1 MDRGGDALMNN
12 RMPKLLF
19 LWMLVTLAL
28 VGCRQPAAD
37 LAPTFV
43 PPATPAPDQ
52 PERTYTVVRGDV
64 REIIETRGRVTA
76 KQEALLVFPMSGA
89 LKAVH
94 VIPGDQVAAGE
105 PLAELDAPNLEQQVL
120 DREFALA
127 LAELQVQQTEA
138 SAEASL
144 SAARNSAAVAQAQYD
159 KTMLES
165 QLTVEYAE
173 QNRAACMTSAKDDAA
188 RQLCETSLSHT
199 RQRAEATR
207 DLAQAQLNAA
217 YAELNLAS
225 SANYTLSVEIAA
237 LQKRR
242 AAAMYEQAQR
252 QLEGTVLTAPFSG
265 IVLSVEKRAG
275 DQVGPYESLGMIA
288 DPSELWVV
296 ATIPEQDIDRVAVG
310 QAAQVVLDAY
320 LDDVYEGKILQ
331 IANQAVIWQGKKAYE
346 VTITFDDDQEVPTSI
361 RMGADVVI
369 ITRAQ
374 EDVVIVPDEAIMMSG
389 GRAYVE
395 VVEADGALRQVDV
408 ELGISNGV
416 ETEIISGLEAGQ
428 TIRLP

>member
-1 MDRGGDALMNN
+1 MNN
-12 RMPKLLF
+12 SIPKTLF
-19 LWMLVTLAL
+19 LLILAAWAL
-28 VGCRQPAAD
+28 IGCRQPAAD

-43 PPATPAPDQ
+43 PPATPAPAQ
-52 PERTYTVVRGDV
+52 PERTYTVARGDV
-64 REIIETRGRVTA
+64 RETVETRGRVTA

-94 VIPGDQVAAGE
+94 VIPGDQVEAGE
-105 PLAELDAPNLEQQVL
+105 RLAEIDAPNLEQQVL
-120 DREFALA
+120 EREFSLA
-127 LAELQVQQTEA
+127 LAELQFQQTEV

-159 KTMLES
+159 KTMLDS

-173 QNRAACMTSAKDDAA
+173 QNRQACMASAKDDAA
-188 RQLCETSLSHT
+188 RQLCEVSLSHT
-199 RQRAEATR
+199 RQRAEATQ

-217 YAELNLAS
+217 YSELTLAS

-242 AAAMYEQAQR
+242 AEAMYEQAQR
-252 QLEGTVLTAPFSG
+252 RLEDTVLTAPFSG
-265 IVLSVEKRAG
+265 IVLSIEKRAG
-275 DQVGPYESLGMIA
+275 DQVSPYESLGMIA

-296 ATIPEQDIDRVAVG
+296 ATVPEQDIDRVAVG
-310 QAAQVVLDAY
+310 QAAQIVLDAY
-320 LDDVYEGKILQ
+320 LDDVYHGRILQ

-346 VTITFDDDQEVPTSI
+346 VTITFDEGQEVPTSI

-374 EDVVIVPDEAIMMSG
+374 EDVLVVPDEAIMMSG

-395 VVEADGALRQVDV
+395 VVEPDGTLRQVDV
-408 ELGISNGV
+408 ELGISNGA
-416 ETEIISGLEAGQ
+416 ETEIISGVEAGQ

>member
-1 MDRGGDALMNN
+1 MNN
-12 RMPKLLF
+12 SIPKTLF
-19 LWMLVTLAL
+19 LLILAAWAL
-28 VGCRQPAAD
+28 IGCRQPAAD

-43 PPATPAPDQ
+43 PPATPAPNQ
-52 PERTYTVVRGDV
+52 PERTYTVARGDV
-64 REIIETRGRVTA
+64 RETVETRGRVTA

-94 VIPGDQVAAGE
+94 VIPGDQVEAGE
-105 PLAELDAPNLEQQVL
+105 RLAEIDAPDLEQQVL
-120 DREFALA
+120 EREFSLA
-127 LAELQVQQTEA
+127 LAELQFQQTEV

-144 SAARNSAAVAQAQYD
+144 SAARNSAVIAQAQYD
-159 KTMLES
+159 KTMLDS

-173 QNRAACMTSAKDDAA
+173 QNRQACMASAKDDAA
-188 RQLCETSLSHT
+188 RQLCEVSLSHT
-199 RQRAEATR
+199 RQRAEATQ

-217 YAELNLAS
+217 YAELTLAS

-242 AAAMYEQAQR
+242 AGAMYEQAQR
-252 QLEGTVLTAPFSG
+252 RLEDTVLSAPFSG
-265 IVLSVEKRAG
+265 IVLSIEKRAG
-275 DQVGPYESLGMIA
+275 DQVSPYESLGMIA

-296 ATIPEQDIDRVAVG
+296 ATVPEQDIDRVAVG
-310 QAAQVVLDAY
+310 QAAQIVLDAY
-320 LDDVYEGKILQ
+320 LDDVYHGRILQ

-346 VTITFDDDQEVPTSI
+346 VTITFDEGQEVPTSI

-374 EDVVIVPDEAIMMSG
+374 EDVLVVPDEAIMMSG

-395 VVEADGALRQVDV
+395 GVEPDGTLRQVDV
-408 ELGISNGV
+408 ELGISNGA
-416 ETEIISGLEAGQ
+416 ETEIISGVEAGQ

>member
-1 MDRGGDALMNN
+1 MA
-12 RMPKLLF
+12 KLLF
-19 LWMLVTLAL
+19 LWMFAALAL
-28 VGCRQPAAD
+28 IGCRQPAAD

-43 PPATPAPDQ
+43 PPATPAPAQ

-64 REIIETRGRVTA
+64 RETVETRGRVTA

-94 VIPGDQVAAGE
+94 VIPGDQVEAGE
-105 PLAELDAPNLEQQVL
+105 RLAEIDAPNLEQQVL
-120 DREFALA
+120 EREFSLA
-127 LAELQVQQTEA
+127 LAELQFQQTEV

-144 SAARNSAAVAQAQYD
+144 SAARNSAVIAQAQYD
-159 KTMLES
+159 KTMLDS

-173 QNRAACMTSAKDDAA
+173 QNRQACMASAKDDAA
-188 RQLCETSLSHT
+188 RQLCEVSLSHT
-199 RQRAEATR
+199 RQRAEATQ

-217 YAELNLAS
+217 YSELTLAS

-242 AAAMYEQAQR
+242 AGAMYEQAQR
-252 QLEGTVLTAPFSG
+252 RLEDTVLSAPFSG
-265 IVLSVEKRAG
+265 IVLSIEKRAG
-275 DQVGPYESLGMIA
+275 DQVSPYESLGMIA

-296 ATIPEQDIDRVAVG
+296 ATVPEQDIDRVAVG
-310 QAAQVVLDAY
+310 QAAQIVLDAY
-320 LDDVYEGKILQ
+320 LDDVYHGRILQ

-346 VTITFDDDQEVPTSI
+346 VTITFDEGQEVPTSI

-374 EDVVIVPDEAIMMSG
+374 EDVLVVPDEAIMMSG

-395 VVEADGALRQVDV
+395 VVEPDGTLRQVDV
-408 ELGISNGV
+408 ELGISNGA
-416 ETEIISGLEAGQ
+416 ETEIISGVEAGQ

>member
-1 MDRGGDALMNN
+1 MNN
-12 RMPKLLF
+12 SIPKTLF
-19 LWMLVTLAL
+19 LLILAAWAL
-28 VGCRQPAAD
+28 IGCRQPAAD

-43 PPATPAPDQ
+43 PPATPAPNQ
-52 PERTYTVVRGDV
+52 PERTYTVARGDV
-64 REIIETRGRVTA
+64 RETVETRGRVTA

-94 VIPGDQVAAGE
+94 VIPGDQVEAGE
-105 PLAELDAPNLEQQVL
+105 RLAEIDAPDLEQQVL
-120 DREFALA
+120 EREFSLA
-127 LAELQVQQTEA
+127 LAELQFQQTEV

-144 SAARNSAAVAQAQYD
+144 SAARNSAVIAQAQYD
-159 KTMLES
+159 KTMLDS

-173 QNRAACMTSAKDDAA
+173 QNRQACMASAKDDAA
-188 RQLCETSLSHT
+188 RQLCEVSLSHT
-199 RQRAEATR
+199 RQRAEATQ

-217 YAELNLAS
+217 YAELTLAS

-242 AAAMYEQAQR
+242 AGAMYEQAQR
-252 QLEGTVLTAPFSG
+252 RLEDTVLSAPFSG
-265 IVLSVEKRAG
+265 IVLSIEKRAG
-275 DQVGPYESLGMIA
+275 DQVSPYESLGMIA

-296 ATIPEQDIDRVAVG
+296 ATVPEQDIDRVAVG
-310 QAAQVVLDAY
+310 QAAQIVLDAY
-320 LDDVYEGKILQ
+320 LDDVYHGRILQ

-346 VTITFDDDQEVPTSI
+346 VTITFDEGQEVPTSI

-374 EDVVIVPDEAIMMSG
+374 EDVLVVPDEAIMMSG

-395 VVEADGALRQVDV
+395 VVEPDGTLRQVDV
-408 ELGISNGV
+408 ELGISNGA
-416 ETEIISGLEAGQ
+416 ETEIISGVEAGQ